1 MRYFDIRLKRVLFH
15 HDGIW
20 QRVMSLMLTDQRL
33 IDIFRMYF
41 SRRGGVGVEGGR
53 RPLRTSWMET

>member
-1 MRYFDIRLKRVLFH
+1 
-15 HDGIW
+15 
-20 QRVMSLMLTDQRL
+20 MSLILADQRL